1 MELTPELFETT
12 EFAERRKGYDIEQVE
27 TFMEQA
33 GTALAQMLARVRHT
47 EERAAAAEARLSQAE
62 GTFTEAEERVR
73 RAESRVAAAE
83 RAANEASQAAAS
95 AQAHQGMSED
105 AEVEQAAKTLLMAK
119 RTAEATV
126 NEARG
131 QAQSLLEEAQSRSR
145 RQLDEAGAEATEL
158 VRRAGEQAE
167 AEYADRRAAAIE
179 QVETL
184 EGRRAQL
191 ADVIGQLESRLAG
204 YREELARA
212 ASEITGIAEDPERL
226 GARPTMTLLPDEV
239 LAGDRDPDDVPPGED
254 AVETP
259 AGAGGSDAGTVSGSE
274 SADGFT
280 SSDGG
285 RTDSGDAAGTST
297 VVEEVSASPDGG
309 GDVPPGGAASRSDA
323 PGPSAAAAP
332 TATVTAAPTAVVDGG
347 YVDLTESGDGDG
359 DRWGPGSWAQVEA
372 ELASDEPIQA
382 EQPDDGAAPEGA
394 TTGRRDRFMDELDS
408 AVNEAVDLEDDDAMT
423 AFFEGSSDTRA
434 RRFGWRR

>member
-1 MELTPELFETT
+1 
-12 EFAERRKGYDIEQVE
+12 
-27 TFMEQA
+27 
-33 GTALAQMLARVRHT
+33 
-47 EERAAAAEARLSQAE
+47 
-62 GTFTEAEERVR
+62 
-73 RAESRVAAAE
+73 
-83 RAANEASQAAAS
+83 
-95 AQAHQGMSED
+95 MSED

-204 YREELARA
+204 YREELARV

-239 LAGDRDPDDVPPGED
+239 LAGTGAPTTRPRARTGPRPRRERAARTPEPSRVRRPPT
-254 AVETP
+254 ASPPRT
-259 AGAGGSDAGTVSGSE
+259 AGARIPATPRVPRRASRRSPRRPTARGTFPRAAQQAGPTLRVRVPLPRAPRPSPPLRRPSSTV
-274 SADGFT
+274 
-280 SSDGG
+280 
-285 RTDSGDAAGTST
+285 GTST
-297 VVEEVSASPDGG
+297 SPR
-309 GDVPPGGAASRSDA
+309 AA
-323 PGPSAAAAP
+323 
-332 TATVTAAPTAVVDGG
+332 TATR
-347 YVDLTESGDGDG
+347 

-372 ELASDEPIQA
+372 ELASDEPILA
-382 EQPDDGAAPEGA
+382 EQPEDGAAPEGA